1 MGHELMRLNPQKT
14 IMRKKILV
22 YWPLAVILPLA
33 AIAYI
38 HACSD
43 AASRASQAPLAAG
56 QLTAELARAVSYGLV
71 GDDARGGGK
80 TMREAAALPAHA
92 TL

>member
-1 MGHELMRLNPQKT
+1 MKKT
-14 IMRKKILV
+14 ILV

-33 AIAYI
+33 AAAYI

-43 AASRASQAPLAAG
+43 AASRGAQAPLAAG

-71 GDDARGGGK
+71 YDDASAA
-80 TMREAAALPAHA
+80 TQSMRETASLPAPA
-92 TL
+92 TF

>member
-1 MGHELMRLNPQKT
+1 MGHELIRLNPQKT

-22 YWPLAVILPLA
+22 YWPLAVIFPLA
-33 AIAYI
+33 ATAYV

-71 GDDARGGGK
+71 GDDAGAAGK
-80 TMREAAALPAHA
+80 TMREAATLPAPA